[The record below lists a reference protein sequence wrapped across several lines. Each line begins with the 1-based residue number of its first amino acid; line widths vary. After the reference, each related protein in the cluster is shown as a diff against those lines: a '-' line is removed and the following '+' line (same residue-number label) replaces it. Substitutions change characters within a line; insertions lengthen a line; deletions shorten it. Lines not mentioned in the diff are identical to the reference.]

1 MPHQTLSLMEANGDI
16 RNAYSKSTKAGC
28 LINVHEELYKSAMTK
43 LQNLAKTTQRL
54 PVRLS

>member
-1 MPHQTLSLMEANGDI
+1 MEANGDI

-28 LINVHEELYKSAMTK
+28 LINVHEELYKSVKTK